1 MKTFWKK
8 ITALGF
14 GVAFSLLS
22 ANAVLAAGE
31 EGFDFTDSKSAS
43 EEAEAMNK
51 FAKEQDE
58 KFYLDSKDVELY
70 INELVNDMNKVASG
84 LVSYDVED
92 WHSVS
97 KPIVDWAEVK
107 FNIHQLRENQV
118 RYSTNKE
125 KQILYEGCDAIDRFV
140 EGCLMRYYTAC
151 DWKSSNIRFE
161 LKSTMEMERW
171 FEEKGAEYMKKF
183 TEIDNKVSDLIE
195 LCKNSPEKGVKAANQ
210 YLTKAGLDKYFL
222 IYPSYAVVLRGQGT
236 FLIDMDIHSENLSKE
251 IIEKRLLHIEVK
263 EEELRVARL
272 PFQKFAPQI
281 KALPA
286 PFNKASGLI
295 SAVEKMDSTLSEVLQ
310 AYKEILLRYGTAR
323 DPRGA
328 FTQGYRDG
336 YAGTALEWIRSAI
349 TPLKN

>member
-1 MKTFWKK
+1 MKTYWKK
-8 ITALGF
+8 ITAIGF
-14 GVAFSLLS
+14 GMLFSLLS
-22 ANAVLAAGE
+22 ATAVLANGG
-31 EGFDFTDSKSAS
+31 EGFDFTDAKSAS

-58 KFYLDSKDVELY
+58 KFSIDSKDVELY
-70 INELVNDMNKVASG
+70 IDSLVADMNKVASG

-92 WHSVS
+92 WHHVS
-97 KPIVDWAEVK
+97 EPIRNWAEAK
-107 FNIHQLRENQV
+107 FNIHQRRENQV
-118 RYSTNKE
+118 RYSTNQE
-125 KQILYEGCDAIDRFV
+125 KQLLYEACDALDRFV
-140 EGCLMRYYTAC
+140 ERCLMRYYTAC

-236 FLIDMDIHSENLSKE
+236 FLIDMDIHAKNLSKE

-263 EEELRVARL
+263 EEELKGARMA
-272 PFQKFAPQI
+272 FQKVAPQI

-286 PFNKASGLI
+286 PFSKASGLI
-295 SAVEKMDSTLSEVLQ
+295 SAVEKMDSMLSEVLQ
-310 AYKEILLRYGTAR
+310 AYKEILLSYDNVR